1 MVRVPPFPLL
11 SSLARASWMFFS
23 AVSSRASI
31 TSNAW
36 SCIPGLAHLN
46 LRKSL
51 AGTFNSN
58 AASVTLQPW
67 RARAATHGMVEIS
80 DRGGDVWFL
89 GGEVADAHLRFNTL
103 SLLIKR
109 MLPRHNETAT
119 ESILHTLVPHEPRL
133 SYSLSPPSPF

>member
-67 RARAATHGMVEIS
+67 RARAATTTVWSRLATVAGRLVS
-80 DRGGDVWFL
+80 WRG
-89 GGEVADAHLRFNTL
+89 
-103 SLLIKR
+103 SC
-109 MLPRHNETAT
+109 
-119 ESILHTLVPHEPRL
+119 
-133 SYSLSPPSPF
+133 